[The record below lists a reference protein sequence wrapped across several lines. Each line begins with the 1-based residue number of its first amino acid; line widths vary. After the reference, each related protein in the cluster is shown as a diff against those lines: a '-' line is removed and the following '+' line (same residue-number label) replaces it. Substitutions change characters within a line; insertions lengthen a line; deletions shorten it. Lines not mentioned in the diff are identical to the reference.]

1 MWSKLVSY
9 YKKNPF
15 LYTLEAITLVLI
27 LSTGI
32 YFKQTFLRMLPLC
45 LSLLVMFLQANV
57 NRYNFLLGGCNA
69 ILYAIAYFSL
79 GLPSQALYALLFSF
93 PLQILSFLN
102 WKRKADG
109 ASTRLLRMSLRFRI
123 LLGCGAVAVIL
134 GLSAIYLGLFDY
146 ASGQAL
152 SMMVLDNTVSVLGIV
167 ATVLMLLRFVEYA
180 PLQIISQICAL
191 TIYFMKLATE
201 PEQITFIIY
210 SVYAMICASIAIRNM
225 RKRYLAQQ

>member
-1 MWSKLVSY
+1 MWKKLVSY
-9 YKKNPF
+9 YKRNPF

-32 YFKQTFLRMLPLC
+32 LFKQTAFRMLPLC
-45 LSLLVMFLQANV
+45 ISLLVMFLQANV
-57 NRYNFLLGGCNA
+57 NRYNFLLGGCNS

-93 PLQILSFLN
+93 PLQLLSFLN

-109 ASTRLLRMSLRFRI
+109 TSTRLLRMPLRLRM
-123 LLGCGAVAVIL
+123 LLGGGVAALIL
-134 GLSAIYLGLFDY
+134 GLCVIYLALFDY
-146 ASGQAL
+146 ENGWAL
-152 SMMVLDNTVSVLGIV
+152 AMMILDNTVSVVGIA
-167 ATVLMLLRFVEYA
+167 ATALMLLRFVEYA
-180 PLQIISQICAL
+180 PLQITGLICSL
-191 TIYFMKLATE
+191 TIYFIKLPTE

-210 SVYAMICASIAIRNM
+210 SVYAMICASMAIRNM